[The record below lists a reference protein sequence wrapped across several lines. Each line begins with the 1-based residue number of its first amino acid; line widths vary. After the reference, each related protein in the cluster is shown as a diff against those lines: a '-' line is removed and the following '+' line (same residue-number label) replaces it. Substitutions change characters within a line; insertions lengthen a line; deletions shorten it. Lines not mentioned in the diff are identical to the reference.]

1 MGKKGKVRV
10 KQKGGAGA
18 ANVNPLADLM
28 QPPAEDMIMPPQRGD
43 PNVSIPWPSMFR
55 NMDSSNFIV
64 IYPTYL
70 DSTKTVKVGRRISK
84 VECVEEPSILD
95 LSDACRTLN
104 YRHVVEPWK
113 GFPSDPE
120 SRWNNP
126 GRVKVDL
133 MSAKGVS
140 NKMGL
145 IKEIA
150 ATIVDM
156 PTRIQRVQEKITKQK
171 QKEEKEIEEAKARES
186 AANASSSST
195 SNKKKGKGK
204 KRR

>member
-43 PNVSIPWPSMFR
+43 PNVSIPWPSSKCLGFQFVGMLCTFDEFCFLHGILCVCRAVFR

-84 VECVEEPSILD
+84 EECVEEPSILD

-104 YRHVVEPWK
+104 YRHVVEVRLL
-113 GFPSDPE
+113 S
-120 SRWNNP
+120 
-126 GRVKVDL
+126 
-133 MSAKGVS
+133 
-140 NKMGL
+140 
-145 IKEIA
+145 
-150 ATIVDM
+150 
-156 PTRIQRVQEKITKQK
+156 
-171 QKEEKEIEEAKARES
+171 
-186 AANASSSST
+186 
-195 SNKKKGKGK
+195 
-204 KRR
+204 